1 MTTPQVAHIE
11 FLVEEP
17 SAEAALRGL
26 VPQIIGDALSYG
38 IRVFQGK
45 PDLLSQLPDRLK
57 GYRRWLPLTPEQRR
71 VRLRELAD
79 WGVDLSLSS
88 VQIGKT
94 PAECLKEWQEFYQL
108 AEMGKRAIVEGR
120 VYPHQTHQVGTVAHD
135 DVTDR
140 QVEDDT
146 ESTG

>member
-1 MTTPQVAHIE
+1 VALCA
-11 FLVEEP
+11 LVHGR
-17 SAEAALRGL
+17 SAAGTGPPYL
-26 VPQIIGDALSYG
+26 QKIQDS
-38 IRVFQGK
+38 
-45 PDLLSQLPDRLK
+45 
-57 GYRRWLPLTPEQRR
+57 T
-71 VRLRELAD
+71 
-79 WGVDLSLSS
+79 
-88 VQIGKT
+88 KT